1 MLEQLR
7 EFGNKRIVR
16 LIFALFL
23 VIPFGL
29 FGIDYYFRA
38 PIGGDTLVTVGP
50 ARIGQ
55 TEYDQALRN
64 QSEIYRQ
71 QFKGQFDASLMDN
84 PEVRRAVLD
93 RLVSERLVGIG
104 AQRAGVRVGDK
115 ELARRI
121 AEEPFFQVDGRF
133 SKERYDMLAKSQ
145 GLTPVGLDERL
156 REDFKQQQFQ
166 KSITDTALVPK
177 TTLDNFIRLSEQQRE
192 VSVVNL
198 SPDAQVSKVTVTP
211 EQVKAYYDTHA
222 AEFTTPAMRE

>member
-16 LIFALFL
+16 FIFAIFL

-64 QSEIYRQ
+64 QAEVYRQ
-71 QFKGQFDASLMDN
+71 QFKGQFDASLMEN

-93 RLVSERLVGIG
+93 RLVSERLVAIG

-121 AEEPFFQVDGRF
+121 AEEPFFQVDCRF
-133 SKERYDMLAKSQ
+133 SKERYEQIAKSQ
-145 GLTPVGLDERL
+145 GLSPVG
-156 REDFKQQQFQ
+156 
-166 KSITDTALVPK
+166 
-177 TTLDNFIRLSEQQRE
+177 
-192 VSVVNL
+192 
-198 SPDAQVSKVTVTP
+198 
-211 EQVKAYYDTHA
+211 
-222 AEFTTPAMRE
+222 